1 MENIY
6 FNRVDMAEW
15 FPGANGYYLQ
25 ALNEDSEELEA
36 EIMLTKVEFWS
47 LPGDTFDLED
57 LEDESIRERMET
69 SYTELQ
75 GK

>member
-15 FPGANGYYLQ
+15 FPGAKGYHLQ
-25 ALNEDSEELEA
+25 ALNENSDELEA
-36 EIMLTKVEFWS
+36 EITLTKVEFWS

-57 LEDESIRERMET
+57 LEDDFILWRME
-69 SYTELQ
+69 SAYTELQ